1 MTEDNI
7 IVKVKDVIQKAKK
20 LDWIAIFQGEP
31 YMHIADVE
39 KTIIALLDE
48 KQMERMDKWVEEKEM
63 SE

>member
-1 MTEDNI
+1 MSEENI

-20 LDWIAIFQGEP
+20 LDWIIVFQGQP

-48 KQMERMDKWVEEKEM
+48 KQMERMNKWVEEKEM
-63 SE
+63 GE